1 MLQLPLIWKKIVE
14 LIYFPISHFKTVHS
28 PVAFCFGYFLLVVFS
43 NLVNAQDSS
52 FLFESRIKSTFLDK
66 SDSVVRVKA
75 TRVAIMGEK
84 TKRLLKMGSGF
95 FISKEGH
102 LLTTGL
108 LPDADR
114 IWIEY
119 KQSYLLAE
127 EIGHDSM
134 CNLSL
139 LKLLEAPK
147 DLSYVRISDSPKDL
161 EIGSFLIGITCALEF
176 EIGPTWG
183 LLQSYEYSFG
193 KRLFPTKMLRSSL
206 ALGPGEVGA
215 PVFDLNGRFVGI
227 THAALPDLKS
237 SFLLPAKACKRIRDD
252 LLLSGG
258 VEYGWFGIT
267 TTRKINDTN
276 SFEVVINGFIDDSP
290 AQKSNLKVG
299 DVLLNVGNYEIYSQG
314 DLANASFFSE
324 PGTILDFKVKRN
336 GKELSIPLSVKSRPT
351 QTIDS
356 ERNITAI
363 SDGNSTTQINK
374 DLVTE
379 ENNSSEQF

>member
-1 MLQLPLIWKKIVE
+1 M
-14 LIYFPISHFKTVHS
+14 HS
-28 PVAFCFGYFLLVVFS
+28 PVAFCFGFLLVVVS
-43 NLVNAQDSS
+43 NFVCAQNSS
-52 FLFESRIKSTFLDK
+52 LLLESRIKSTFLDK

-75 TRVAIMGEK
+75 TRVAKLGEK

-206 ALGPGEVGA
+206 ALGPGK
-215 PVFDLNGRFVGI
+215 L
-227 THAALPDLKS
+227 
-237 SFLLPAKACKRIRDD
+237 
-252 LLLSGG
+252 
-258 VEYGWFGIT
+258 
-267 TTRKINDTN
+267 
-276 SFEVVINGFIDDSP
+276 
-290 AQKSNLKVG
+290 
-299 DVLLNVGNYEIYSQG
+299 VLLFLILMVGLLNYM
-314 DLANASFFSE
+314 LHF
-324 PGTILDFKVKRN
+324 
-336 GKELSIPLSVKSRPT
+336 
-351 QTIDS
+351 
-356 ERNITAI
+356 
-363 SDGNSTTQINK
+363 QI
-374 DLVTE
+374 
-379 ENNSSEQF
+379 

>member
-1 MLQLPLIWKKIVE
+1 
-14 LIYFPISHFKTVHS
+14 
-28 PVAFCFGYFLLVVFS
+28 
-43 NLVNAQDSS
+43 
-52 FLFESRIKSTFLDK
+52 
-66 SDSVVRVKA
+66 
-75 TRVAIMGEK
+75 
-84 TKRLLKMGSGF
+84 
-95 FISKEGH
+95 
-102 LLTTGL
+102 
-108 LPDADR
+108 
-114 IWIEY
+114 
-119 KQSYLLAE
+119 
-127 EIGHDSM
+127 
-134 CNLSL
+134 
-139 LKLLEAPK
+139 
-147 DLSYVRISDSPKDL
+147 
-161 EIGSFLIGITCALEF
+161 
-176 EIGPTWG
+176 
-183 LLQSYEYSFG
+183 
-193 KRLFPTKMLRSSL
+193 MLRSSL

-252 LLLSGG
+252 LLLSGE

-299 DVLLNVGNYEIYSQG
+299 DVLLNVGNYKIYSQG

-356 ERNITAI
+356 DRNITAI
-363 SDGNSTTQINK
+363 SDGNSTAQINTN
-374 DLVTE
+374 LVTE

>member
-1 MLQLPLIWKKIVE
+1 M
-14 LIYFPISHFKTVHS
+14 HS
-28 PVAFCFGYFLLVVFS
+28 PVAFCFGYLLLVVVS
-43 NLVNAQDSS
+43 KLVYAQDSS
-52 FLFESRIKSTFLDK
+52 IFFESRIKSTFLEK
-66 SDSVVRVKA
+66 SESVVRVKA
-75 TRVAIMGEK
+75 TRVAKVGAK
-84 TKRLLKMGSGF
+84 TKRILKMGSGF

-183 LLQSYEYSFG
+183 LLQSHEYSFG
-193 KRLFPTKMLRSSL
+193 KRLFPTKMIRSSL

-252 LLLSGG
+252 LLLSGE

-276 SFEVVINGFIDDSP
+276 SFEIVINGFVDDSP

-299 DVLLNVGNYEIYSQG
+299 DVLLKVGNYQIHSQG

-324 PGTILDFKVKRN
+324 AGTIQDFKVRRD
-336 GKELSIPLSVKSRPT
+336 GKELIVPLSVSSRPT
-351 QTIDS
+351 KMTAS
-356 ERNITAI
+356 NRNIAAI
-363 SDGNSTTQINK
+363 PEVNSTAQTNSNLI
-374 DLVTE
+374 TE
-379 ENNSSEQF
+379 ENNSSEEF

>member
-1 MLQLPLIWKKIVE
+1 M
-14 LIYFPISHFKTVHS
+14 HS
-28 PVAFCFGYFLLVVFS
+28 PVAFCFGYFLLVVVS

-75 TRVAIMGEK
+75 TRVAKLGEK

-119 KQSYLLAE
+119 KQSYILAE

-252 LLLSGG
+252 LLLSGE

-299 DVLLNVGNYEIYSQG
+299 DVLLKVGNYKIYSQG

-336 GKELSIPLSVKSRPT
+336 GQELSIPLSVRSRPT
-351 QTIDS
+351 QTIASDRNNTVFS
-356 ERNITAI
+356 EGNTTA
-363 SDGNSTTQINK
+363 QINSN
-374 DLVTE
+374 LVTE